1 LKKNFIIR
9 SLSAFVFLAV
19 VLSGI
24 LLNEYLYI
32 AVFTLITVIA
42 QAELYIMIEKKGYTT
57 QKLYGIFTGVVIY
70 VSTFLVAKYIIPPTS
85 YFIAIFLIILLFI
98 LELYQ
103 TREHH
108 FRSIAMTIFG
118 IVYVVIPM
126 STLNFIAFA
135 GINQDRYTYVY
146 LLAMFSMIWVNDTGA
161 YLIGSLIGK
170 HQLFPSISPKKSWEG
185 SIGGF
190 VFTIFAAFIIS
201 LFFHGLN
208 LFQWF
213 IFATV
218 VVVFGTYGDLVES
231 HIKRSTGVKD
241 SGKVMPG
248 HGGLLDRFDSTFFV
262 APMIFLY
269 LKVIEYFFQ

>member
-1 LKKNFIIR
+1 LKKNLITR
-9 SLSAFVFLAV
+9 SITGIVFLAV
-19 VLSGI
+19 VLTAI
-24 LLNEYLYI
+24 LVNEYLYI

-42 QAELYIMIEKKGYTT
+42 QAELYIMIEKNGYAT

-85 YFIAIFLIILLFI
+85 YFIGIFLIILLFI

-103 TREHH
+103 KREHH
-108 FRSIAMTIFG
+108 FRSIAMTIIG
-118 IVYVVIPM
+118 IVYVVIPL

-135 GINQDRYTYVY
+135 GINQDQYTYVY

-161 YLIGSLIGK
+161 YMIGSLIGK
-170 HQLFPSISPKKSWEG
+170 HPLFPSISPKKSWEG

-190 VFTIFAAFIIS
+190 LFTMLAAFIIS

-208 LFQWF
+208 LYEWF
-213 IFATV
+213 IFAAV

-241 SGKVMPG
+241 SGKLMPG